1 MSAEDVAVSTEP
13 SLVLVQCEIASVA
26 LADGV
31 YTRSFEGNG
40 VIMHHDPRGTG
51 LGLAISMRLVRLM
64 GGDMVVTSE
73 GPGRGSRFAFTAKVG
88 RHDRIGMGGGPG
100 VGPGSLAAPGSVAA
114 EQRPNTSSRGD
125 NVGGQDVSTRVSA
138 ARPPPPPGGG
148 GFGGLNGVPST
159 VSIDPRSAAPLRR
172 FLPAAGCLR
181 GRVVL
186 VVSTCPSFRRTAR
199 FLLLGGGF
207 HVDVLDPGRATAL
220 LDGPSGW
227 GDAVAAVVDREFVP
241 AEAAK
246 SASERASDFSK
257 AEHRSTRSIDADAID
272 GRGIDGRGHAGGGR
286 TEDPKA
292 PPKVP
297 PKAPPKAP
305 EGPRSPSR
313 TDGARPPP
321 SPGRAR
327 ARGTRGGRASTAPG
341 TSG

>member
-1 MSAEDVAVSTEP
+1 MTLLFEVMDTGVG
-13 SLVLVQCEIASVA
+13 IAPRDAARLFTAFTQVDPA
-26 LADGV
+26 R
-31 YTRSFEGNG
+31 TRRQG
-40 VIMHHDPRGTG
+40 GTG

-125 NVGGQDVSTRVSA
+125 NVGGQHVSTRVSA
-138 ARPPPPPGGG
+138 ARPPPPPGGVIGG
-148 GFGGLNGVPST
+148 GFGVAST

-272 GRGIDGRGHAGGGR
+272 GRGIDGRGHAGGGANGGP
-286 TEDPKA
+286 EGA
-292 PPKVP
+292 PEG
-297 PKAPPKAP
+297 APRRRPKAP
-305 EGPRSPSR
+305 EVRLGPTEPVRLRVQVEPE
-313 TDGARPPP
+313 
-321 SPGRAR
+321 PGELAAVEPRRAQAR
-327 ARGTRGGRASTAPG
+327 AVRAAAERK
-341 TSG
+341 